1 MFFQTFTC
9 KCPLGKILGAD
20 GRNCALDTKPF
31 LLVIQKTNIFG
42 MQINPPNNSTP
53 GLAGMVPLA
62 GLSNAYDAAFDQEN
76 NEVLDEP

>member
-1 MFFQTFTC
+1 
-9 KCPLGKILGAD
+9 
-20 GRNCALDTKPF
+20 
-31 LLVIQKTNIFG
+31 
-42 MQINPPNNSTP
+42 MQINPPNNGTP